1 MEIINYPDYLI
12 YPDGKVFSKKTNK
25 YLNVDDSHRYHRVSL
40 YNNDGKKRFSNHLL
54 VAIHYIPNPLDY
66 PLVDH
71 IDRNSKNND
80 ISNLR
85 WVSRIMN
92 MHNQNCSKNN
102 KCGIKNLRFS
112 GYCWRYTKILN
123 KITFQFCNKNKQL
136 VLWVKFI
143 HSLKIK
149 RKLNL

>member
-12 YPDGKVFSKKTNK
+12 YPNGKVFSKKTNK
-25 YLNVDDSHRYHRVSL
+25 YLNVDNSGRYHRVWL

-54 VAIHYIPNPLDY
+54 VAIYYIPNPHNY
-66 PLVDH
+66 PQVDH
-71 IDRNSKNND
+71 IDRNGKNND

-85 WVSRIMN
+85 WVSMIMN
-92 MHNQNCSKNN
+92 MHNRETQKNN
-102 KCGIKNLRFS
+102 KCGIKNLRFH
-112 GYCWRYTKILN
+112 GYSWCYKKVLN
-123 KITFQFCNKNKQL
+123 KITFEFYNKNKQL
-136 VLWVKFI
+136 VLWVKFV

>member
-12 YPDGKVFSKKTNK
+12 YKNGKVFSKKKNK
-25 YLNVDDSHRYHRVSL
+25 YLNVDNSGRYHRVWL
-40 YNNDGKKRFSNHLL
+40 YNNDGMKRFSNHLL
-54 VAIHYIPNPLDY
+54 VAIHFIPNPLNY
-66 PLVDH
+66 PQVDH

-85 WVSRIMN
+85 WVSLLMN
-92 MHNQNCSKNN
+92 NHNRNCSKNN
-102 KCGIKNLRFS
+102 KSGIKNLSFR
-112 GYCWRYTKILN
+112 GYSWCYKKILN
-123 KITFQFCNKNKQL
+123 KITFEFYNKNKQL
-136 VLWVKFI
+136 VLWVKFV